1 MHGAGRIG
9 AAYIGSCWLTSA
21 VKFLTNSKAEKFSL
35 NNRIAFTFPSDVRG
49 FLECR
54 SSLAASMPGSPR
66 ASPTSLEDGVKENE
80 KEKKRLQK
88 AFRNIKREEK
98 GEN

>member
-1 MHGAGRIG
+1 MLGAGRIG

-66 ASPTSLEDGVKENE
+66 TSPTSLEDGVKENE
-80 KEKKRLQK
+80 KDKKNDYRK
-88 AFRNIKREEK
+88 HFET
-98 GEN
+98 